1 MLFLNKRDINRV
13 FSMKDAIAAYI
24 KAFRIYSQG
33 GSEVPLRINIA
44 APKYDGRLLFMPGY
58 IERLDSAGVKIVSV
72 FPRNRELGKLS
83 VPSTMALIDASSG
96 EVSAILDGTYLTQL
110 RTAAATGAATQCLA
124 REDANIGAL
133 IGSGGQALAQLEAML
148 TVRDF
153 SEIRLCGRDYQKTCL
168 FAAKARETLAGIK
181 AELIPVAEAA
191 EAVRGADVVT
201 TVTTSLQPVFDGR
214 DLKAGVHVNAI
225 GSYLPEMQ
233 EIDAVTLQR
242 AAKVFCEAKEAA
254 LAESGD
260 FIVPLK
266 AGLIDET
273 KISGEIGALFLGA
286 LHGRESEEEITVFKS
301 VGMAVVDIVTAQE
314 IYLLAQKKGCGVEL
328 EF

>member
-13 FSMKDAIAAYI
+13 FNMKAAIASYI

-44 APKYDGRLLFMPGY
+44 APKYGGRFLFMPGY
-58 IERLDSAGVKIVSV
+58 VERLDSAGVKIVSV
-72 FPRNRELGKLS
+72 FPRNREQGKLS
-83 VPSTMALIDASSG
+83 VPSTMALLDASSG
-96 EVSAILDGTYLTQL
+96 EVNAILDGTYLTQL

-124 REDANIGAL
+124 REDARVGAL

-148 TVRDF
+148 AVRDF
-153 SEIRLCGRDYQKTCL
+153 AEIRLCARDYQKTCL
-168 FAAKARETLAGIK
+168 FAAKARETLDGLK
-181 AELIPVAEAA
+181 TELVPVAEAA
-191 EAVRGADVVT
+191 EAVRDADVVT
-201 TVTTSLQPVFDGR
+201 TVTTSLQPVFAGA
-214 DLKAGVHVNAI
+214 DLKEGAHVNAI

-242 AAKVFCEAKEAA
+242 AAKVFCESKEAA

-266 AGLIDET
+266 AGLIDES

-286 LHGRESEEEITVFKS
+286 LQGRESNEEITLFKS
-301 VGMAVVDIVTAQE
+301 VGMAVVDIVTAHD
-314 IYLLAQKKGCGVEL
+314 IYRLAREEGCGVEL

>member
-1 MLFLNKRDINRV
+1 MLFLNKREISRI
-13 FSMKDAIAAYI
+13 FRMKDAIAAYI

-33 GSEVPLRINIA
+33 GSEVPLRVNIA

-58 IERLDSAGVKIVSV
+58 VERLDCAGVKIVSV

-83 VPSTMALIDASSG
+83 VPSTMALLDATSG

-110 RTAAATGAATQCLA
+110 RTGAATGAATRCLA
-124 REDANIGAL
+124 REDAKIGAL
-133 IGSGGQALAQLEAML
+133 IGCGGQALAQLEAML
-148 TVRDF
+148 EVRDF
-153 SEIRLCGRDYQKTCL
+153 DEIRVCGRNYQHAVDFVKEAGVL
-168 FAAKARETLAGIK
+168 FGGRT
-181 AELIPVAEAA
+181 ELIPVAEASLA
-191 EAVRGADVVT
+191 IRDADVVT
-201 TVTTSLQPVFDGR
+201 AVTTSLEPVFDGR
-214 DLKAGVHVNAI
+214 ELKAGAHVNAI
-225 GSYLPEMQ
+225 GSYLPQMQ

-242 AAKVFCEAKEAA
+242 AAKVFCESKEAA

-260 FIVPLK
+260 FIIPL
-266 AGLIDET
+266 AEGLINED

-286 LHGRESEEEITVFKS
+286 LQGRESAEEITLFKS

-314 IYLLAQKKGCGVEL
+314 IYHAARKEKCGIEL